1 MNLVIIGVGKVGQ
14 TLVEN
19 LVNEKHDIVVV
30 DVDAVKVSAAVNY
43 YDVKGVVGG
52 GLERRV
58 LLDAG
63 VDKADFVIAST
74 NRDEMNILCCVLAR
88 KLGAKRT
95 IARVRDPEYF
105 KEMENMRED
114 LGLDYFFNPELQTAT
129 EIAQVLKFPSAKK
142 VESFAGG
149 RANMVEF
156 SVMENNPLIGKTLMQ
171 ISKEYGNKILIG
183 MVERGKEAIIPRG
196 DFVVNIGDCVH
207 IIGSEQ
213 EIALFAKKLK
223 MFKRKAKSVF
233 IIGGGKIAF
242 YLSKQISSI
251 GTSVK
256 IVEKDEQRAAELAE
270 ALPQATVLCC
280 DGTDHEALKEEKF
293 KDSDALIALTGVD
306 EENVIVALYAK
317 EQGVDKV
324 VAKVDRPTIMNMVKS
339 MGIDTVLSPR
349 NVIADHIVRFV
360 RANQTANQ
368 SGIITLYRLH
378 DMVEVVEFSVGD
390 EFSYIG
396 SPLKDMPIKRGIL
409 VGGIVRDKEFIL
421 PTGFSSFERG
431 DRVIIVTSVKHIT
444 ELKQNLR

>member
-1 MNLVIIGVGKVGQ
+1 MNLIIVGVGKVGQ

-30 DVDAVKVSAAVNY
+30 DVDAANVSAIVNH

-52 GLERRV
+52 GLERNV

-88 KLGAKRT
+88 KLGAKYT

-114 LGLDYFFNPELQTAT
+114 LGLDYFFNPEKQTAT

-156 SVMENNPLIGKTLMQ
+156 SVTEGNPLIGKSLMQ

-183 MVERGKEAIIPRG
+183 MVERGIEAIIPRG
-196 DFVVNIGDCVH
+196 DFIINSGDFVH
-207 IIGSEQ
+207 IIGAEQ
-213 EIALFAKKLK
+213 EIVLFAKKLK
-223 MFKRKAKSVF
+223 IFKRKAKSVF
-233 IIGGGKIAF
+233 IIGGGKIAY

-256 IVEKDEQRAAELAE
+256 IVEKDEERAVELAE

-280 DGTDHEALKEEKF
+280 DGTDHEALDEEKI

-306 EENVIVALYAK
+306 EENVIVSLYAK
-317 EQGVDKV
+317 EQGVDNV
-324 VAKVDRPTIMNMVKS
+324 IAKVDRPTIMNMVKS

-368 SGIITLYRLH
+368 SGIITLYKLH
-378 DMVEVVEFSVGD
+378 DMVEVVEFCVGD
-390 EFSYIG
+390 DFEKINT
-396 SPLKDMPIKRGIL
+396 PLKDMSIKRGVL

-421 PTGFSSFERG
+421 PTGYTTFERG
-431 DRVIIVTSVKHIT
+431 DRIIIVTSVKQIT
-444 ELKQNLR
+444 ELKQILR

>member
-14 TLVEN
+14 TLIEN
-19 LVNEKHDIVVV
+19 LINEKHDIVVV
-30 DVDAVKVSAAVNY
+30 DIDAVKVSAAVNH
-43 YDVKGVVGG
+43 YDVKGVVGS

-114 LGLDYFFNPELQTAT
+114 LGLDYFFNPELQTAM

-156 SVMENNPLIGKTLMQ
+156 SVTENNPLIGKTLMQ

-196 DFVVNIGDCVH
+196 DFIVNLGDCVH
-207 IIGSEQ
+207 IIGAEQ

-223 MFKRKAKSVF
+223 IFKRKAKSVF
-233 IIGGGKIAF
+233 IIGGGKIAY

-270 ALPQATVLCC
+270 ALPQSTVLCC
-280 DGTDHEALKEEKF
+280 DGTDHEALQEEKF

-306 EENVIVALYAK
+306 EENVIVSLYAK

-339 MGIDTVLSPR
+339 TNNAISDI
-349 NVIADHIVRFV
+349 IATDRF
-360 RANQTANQ
+360 R
-368 SGIITLYRLH
+368 
-378 DMVEVVEFSVGD
+378 
-390 EFSYIG
+390 
-396 SPLKDMPIKRGIL
+396 IKRNMAIWYP
-409 VGGIVRDKEFIL
+409 F
-421 PTGFSSFERG
+421 
-431 DRVIIVTSVKHIT
+431 IIVNPSFV
-444 ELKQNLR
+444 

>member
-1 MNLVIIGVGKVGQ
+1 MNLIIVGVGKVGQ

-30 DVDAVKVSAAVNY
+30 DVDAAKVSAIVNH
-43 YDVKGVVGG
+43 YDVNGVVGG
-52 GLERRV
+52 GLERSV

-63 VDKADFVIAST
+63 VEKADFVIAST

-88 KLGAKRT
+88 KLGAKYT

-114 LGLDYFFNPELQTAT
+114 LGLDYFFNPEKQTAT

-156 SVMENNPLIGKTLMQ
+156 SVTEGNPLIGKSLMQ

-183 MVERGKEAIIPRG
+183 MVERGREAIIPRG
-196 DFVVNIGDCVH
+196 DFIINSGDFVH
-207 IIGSEQ
+207 IIGAEQ

-223 MFKRKAKSVF
+223 IFKRKAKSVF
-233 IIGGGKIAF
+233 IIGGGKIAY
-242 YLSKQISSI
+242 YLAKQISSI

-256 IVEKDEQRAAELAE
+256 IVEKDEERAVELAE
-270 ALPQATVLCC
+270 ELPQATVLCC
-280 DGTDHEALKEEKF
+280 DGTDHEALEEEKI

-306 EENVIVALYAK
+306 EENVIVSLYAK
-317 EQGVDKV
+317 EQGVENV

-368 SGIITLYRLH
+368 SGIITLYKLH

-390 EFSYIG
+390 DFEKINT
-396 SPLKDMPIKRGIL
+396 PLKDMAIKRGIL

-421 PTGFSSFERG
+421 PTGYSTFERG
-431 DRVIIVTSVKHIT
+431 DRVIIVTSVKQIT
-444 ELKQNLR
+444 ELKQILR